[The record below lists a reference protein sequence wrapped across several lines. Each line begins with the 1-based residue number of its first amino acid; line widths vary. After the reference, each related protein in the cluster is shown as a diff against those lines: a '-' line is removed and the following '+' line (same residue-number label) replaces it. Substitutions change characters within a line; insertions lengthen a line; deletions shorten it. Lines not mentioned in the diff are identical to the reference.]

1 MEGYD
6 SDTAIADLSFI
17 SSKDQL
23 AYTTAG
29 LDTVADIIERFPKR
43 YEDRSIFDA
52 FPLQAGAGSCCLR
65 GNVIDARVCRFGSR
79 GGFFEAV
86 IEDTRGG
93 GVFDAGRVTCRWF
106 NMPWMK
112 NILAAGQEVILYGKP
127 KELSS
132 KNKDHAGR
140 LVMDHPDVEVITED
154 SQLVIHLDRIVP
166 IYRGVTAVSQKK
178 IREHVYHIL
187 SSLDTASVEDSFNV
201 DESYPKGE
209 AIREI
214 HFPESLEQAQAARRY
229 FALQEFFL
237 LQLNVLWKRQR
248 YRESEGRVMGK
259 KTKLLTKLYHDLP
272 YDLTGAQKRSVK
284 EIIGDMREPYPMSR
298 MLQGDVGS
306 GKTLVALCSMLL
318 AVDSGVQAALMAP
331 TQILA
336 EQHYLTFCSMLEGY
350 GVNLSLRTSS
360 RKDDLVADG
369 DLEPQIIV
377 GTHALLYDEVVFND
391 LGFVVIDEQHKF
403 GVQQRAKLMQQG
415 VMPDVLM
422 MTATPIPRSLTLTM
436 YGDLD
441 VSILDERPAGRGA
454 VITGVRVKPKVSDIT
469 KFIKSE
475 LAGQRQVYI
484 VYPLVEESDK
494 LNAASVVV
502 EHAKWQ
508 KRLLKYKV
516 GLLHGKMSAD
526 EKEEVMRRYRDGEI
540 HVLVSTT
547 VIEVGV
553 DVPNANVMVIYN
565 SERFGLAQ
573 LHQLRGRIGRGEHK
587 SYCVLVTDGKNSE
600 SMEKLKVLEASNDGF
615 KIAEEDLRLRGPGD
629 VLGTAQSGL
638 AELRFVDF
646 LADTALIREARQ
658 LAENLLTSDPML
670 MKHPDLKQKMILK
683 QEKA

>member
-1 MEGYD
+1 
-6 SDTAIADLSFI
+6 
-17 SSKDQL
+17 
-23 AYTTAG
+23 
-29 LDTVADIIERFPKR
+29 
-43 YEDRSIFDA
+43 
-52 FPLQAGAGSCCLR
+52 
-65 GNVIDARVCRFGSR
+65 
-79 GGFFEAV
+79 
-86 IEDTRGG
+86 
-93 GVFDAGRVTCRWF
+93 
-106 NMPWMK
+106 
-112 NILAAGQEVILYGKP
+112 
-127 KELSS
+127 
-132 KNKDHAGR
+132 
-140 LVMDHPDVEVITED
+140 
-154 SQLVIHLDRIVP
+154 
-166 IYRGVTAVSQKK
+166 
-178 IREHVYHIL
+178 
-187 SSLDTASVEDSFNV
+187 
-201 DESYPKGE
+201 
-209 AIREI
+209 
-214 HFPESLEQAQAARRY
+214 
-229 FALQEFFL
+229 
-237 LQLNVLWKRQR
+237 
-248 YRESEGRVMGK
+248 MGK

-403 GVQQRAKLMQQG
+403 GVQQRARLMQQG

-475 LAGQRQVYI
+475 LARQRQVYI

-516 GLLHGKMSAD
+516 GLLHGKMLSL
-526 EKEEVMRRYRDGEI
+526 I
-540 HVLVSTT
+540 H
-547 VIEVGV
+547 I
-553 DVPNANVMVIYN
+553 
-565 SERFGLAQ
+565 
-573 LHQLRGRIGRGEHK
+573 
-587 SYCVLVTDGKNSE
+587 
-600 SMEKLKVLEASNDGF
+600 
-615 KIAEEDLRLRGPGD
+615 
-629 VLGTAQSGL
+629 
-638 AELRFVDF
+638 
-646 LADTALIREARQ
+646 
-658 LAENLLTSDPML
+658 
-670 MKHPDLKQKMILK
+670 
-683 QEKA
+683 